1 MKRIDNSQKVN
12 LPDLKFTPQLDMEM
26 KPYYQKV
33 RVIPRL
39 NGQSMRHMKAIN
51 ELKKERNAVP

>member
-1 MKRIDNSQKVN
+1 MKRTDNSQKVN

-33 RVIPRL
+33 KTK
-39 NGQSMRHMKAIN
+39 S
-51 ELKKERNAVP
+51 LKPENFILSYNF

>member
-33 RVIPRL
+33 KKSDPRDRMANPRAL
-39 NGQSMRHMKAIN
+39 CESYK
-51 ELKKERNAVP
+51 